1 MSKPALTIRGI
12 IYIMIDNPILY
23 CGTLKR
29 NSNLGFRHPESRR
42 RVQAG
47 WGMQMNSPWSNDAQI
62 IIVLPALRVQRE
74 LGQSMSDA
82 N

>member
-1 MSKPALTIRGI
+1 M
-12 IYIMIDNPILY
+12 
-23 CGTLKR
+23 
-29 NSNLGFRHPESRR
+29 
-42 RVQAG
+42 QAG
-47 WGMQMNSPWSNDAQI
+47 WGMQMNSPWSYDAQI